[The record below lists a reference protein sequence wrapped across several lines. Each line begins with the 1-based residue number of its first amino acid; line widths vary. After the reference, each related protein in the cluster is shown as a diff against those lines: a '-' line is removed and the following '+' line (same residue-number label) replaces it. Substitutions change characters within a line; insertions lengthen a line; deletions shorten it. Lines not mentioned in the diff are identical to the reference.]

1 MSKVLHKSHNL
12 RMVAL
17 MRAKVLTKVCVV
29 PRCGRAVYPGLTVCS
44 KHQIARAVRGL
55 AWAEP
60 DVLPFAKRR
69 PYIRVLRTHLT
80 ERLRLGTDLSVYTAV
95 RDLASFIR
103 VQCMAEGLQPS
114 DLGRRGLTGV
124 CKVRAILGI
133 LARQFGSPEAA
144 ALAVLSVACGVT
156 LAAKVESKVQHPL
169 ITRACITSSIWLLVS
184 TRPQRFGAHVY
195 RRHRPQIKGPR
206 LQAAVEKLIVKPFV
220 SFLLTAET
228 EQELLSQ
235 MLQPDAAVY
244 GFPGYLWKRWY
255 RRLNKSIHT
264 IMNKGAYHH
273 VR

>member
-124 CKVRAILGI
+124 RKVRAILGI